1 METLRKNQKEILE
14 VKSTITE
21 MNHTFD
27 GIISRLDLAEERT
40 CELKIMSIETSK
52 TEIQREKQ

>member
-14 VKSTITE
+14 VKSTVTE

-27 GIISRLDLAEERT
+27 GVISRLDLAEERI